1 MIALDT
7 SILAR
12 YILNDTPAEKQIAD
26 QFIIDN
32 HCSVG
37 WSVLVELSWVLEF
50 SVRLPRDAVAAGLR
64 LVADTDQIT
73 VPDYDL
79 LAWVI
84 DRYVMGADFADMAH
98 LASALS
104 GAKEFASFD
113 RKLAR
118 QAGPETPVPVRTLRA

>member
-50 SVRLPRDAVAAGLR
+50 SVRLPRDEVAAGLR